1 MTSILDAR
9 FKTSSVETEL
19 YNYNFNF
26 HLLNSL
32 NLGFLLDLALN
43 ECFLKMF
50 LSKIRLYNKICV
62 L

>member
-1 MTSILDAR
+1 MTSVLDAR

-43 ECFLKMF
+43 EWFLKMF

>member
-43 ECFLKMF
+43 EWFLKMF